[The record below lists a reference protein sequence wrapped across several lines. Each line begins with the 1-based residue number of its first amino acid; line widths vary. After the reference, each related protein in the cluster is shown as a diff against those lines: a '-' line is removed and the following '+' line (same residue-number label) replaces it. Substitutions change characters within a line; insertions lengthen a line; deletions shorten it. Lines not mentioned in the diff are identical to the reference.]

1 MKRSFGIVLALALL
15 APAPVRAAGG
25 ADPYDFLLLDSNARA
40 AALGGAYTALGSGAG
55 VLAYNPAGLARTE
68 SNEVNFMHNQYFQD
82 VTQEYLNYASPLG
95 WGASVNY
102 LSFADVQQTTEN
114 NQSGAGLGSTS
125 LSDLSLGAGYGR
137 RLTEN
142 LSVGGGAKYIRETID
157 QTPRDNVAFD
167 LGALYAVPRLRGLS
181 VGAAVL
187 NMGPTVTYDQASENQ
202 PLTWRVG
209 GAYQLDW
216 LGASSALALDVVK
229 ERNDSAYVSVGV
241 ETRVFKVLA
250 LRLGYNQS
258 NDAGVGI
265 TAGIGVRV
273 HDFEFDYA
281 IVPFGT
287 LGYSNRASVGYR
299 WGGPAAKPAA
309 TTAAAPASKIPIPPV
324 KPSEPPTLLI
334 AIPPAAVPVIAPAVS
349 SATIPAPAAVA
360 KPGETLPAAPA
371 APPSQ
376 PPSPNRP

>member
-1 MKRSFGIVLALALL
+1 MKGTLGIVFALALL
-15 APAPVRAAGG
+15 APPLRAAGG
-25 ADPYDFLLLDSNARA
+25 ADPYGFLLLDSNARA

-55 VLAYNPAGLARTE
+55 VLAYNSAGLARTE
-68 SNEVNFMHNQYFQD
+68 RDEVNFMHNQYFQGI
-82 VTQEYLNYASPLG
+82 TQEYLNYASPSGL
-95 WGASVNY
+95 GASVNY
-102 LSFADVQQTTEN
+102 LSFGDVPQTTVN
-114 NQSGAGLGSTS
+114 NQTGTGLGDTT
-125 LSDLSLGAGYGR
+125 LSDLSLGVGYGR
-137 RLTEN
+137 RLTED

-167 LGALYAVPRLRGLS
+167 LGAHYVIPWLRGLS

-202 PLTWRVG
+202 PLTWRLG
-209 GAYQLDW
+209 GAYQRDW
-216 LGASSALALDVVK
+216 LGASHALALDVVK

-241 ETRVFKVLA
+241 ETRVLKVLA

-273 HDFEFDYA
+273 HDFDFDYA

-299 WGGPAAKPAA
+299 WGGPTAKTPPAAKASPVPAIVPAA
-309 TTAAAPASKIPIPPV
+309 PSAAVPAAAAA
-324 KPSEPPTLLI
+324 KPSEPQTLMI
-334 AIPPAAVPVIAPAVS
+334 ANPSATAPVISPVVSSGTILVPSAPAPQPTS
-349 SATIPAPAAVA
+349 
-360 KPGETLPAAPA
+360 
-371 APPSQ
+371 PS
-376 PPSPNRP
+376 RP